1 MVLSRETFET
11 IKDDLHV
18 RGLYLNIKPKLDI
31 SLGAFE
37 GLVSED
43 NLGFEGN
50 HDPEALGDCDYP
62 YIFKSFMHLDEFVRR
77 YDAAGKALDIKEADA
92 HYVAV
97 SLMLC
102 AVNPKCPDDGV
113 SDTFLQ
119 LHNSGTVPIVDG
131 VPDLAL
137 YVKAYFENCF
147 IDREVCEPEQLLEK
161 LFPDSYATS

>member
-1 MVLSRETFET
+1 MVLSRETFEK

-18 RGLYLNIKPKLDI
+18 SGLYLNIKPKLDI

-37 GLVSED
+37 GLASED

-77 YDAAGKALDIKEADA
+77 YDAAGKILGITEANA
-92 HYVAV
+92 HFIDV

-102 AVNPKCPDDGV
+102 AVNPRCPDDGV
-113 SDTFLQ
+113 SDTYLSCHQ
-119 LHNSGTVPIVDG
+119 SDRVPIADDI
-131 VPDLAL
+131 PDLAL
-137 YVKAYFENCF
+137 YVKAYFEKIF
-147 IDREVCEPEQLLEK
+147 IDREKCRPEDVLGE
-161 LFPDSYATS
+161 LFPETHP